1 MSTAGMWVWRERLCL
16 KAADAVAWQTSDC
29 TFKVQE
35 YLQEVQALEKFALPG
50 FLVTFLVSLISAF
63 VRKST
68 PANNIELCTQA

>member
-1 MSTAGMWVWRERLCL
+1 MWVRRERLCL

-50 FLVTFLVSLISAF
+50 ILVTFLVSSISAF
-63 VRKST
+63 VRFCNDT
-68 PANNIELCTQA
+68 ATTEIYTQA